1 MIMAAMDPDMK
12 LLGLWCSPFSKRVEI
27 ALCLKGLPYDYIEED
42 IQNKSPE
49 LLKCNPVHK
58 KVPVLVRDGKPIAE
72 SLVILE
78 YIDEMW
84 NDKLAILPEQ
94 PYERAMARFW
104 ARFIDEKCLP
114 SIWKAFWGPENE
126 QVRAEKEARDNLNA
140 LEKELEGK
148 KFFGGT
154 SIGYLDIVANFIAY
168 WLDAI
173 QKAAGKK
180 LLTKESFPLLSK
192 WKDDF
197 IACKVVKENLPPWER
212 LVAYYQ
218 IRIEAAKA
226 SKYEE
231 NNKTN

>member
-1 MIMAAMDPDMK
+1 MIMAADPEMK
-12 LLGLWCSPFSKRVEI
+12 LLGLWCSPYSRRVEI
-27 ALCLKGLPYDYIEED
+27 ALSLKGLAYDYIEED

-49 LLKCNPVHK
+49 LLKYNPVHH

-84 NDKLAILPEQ
+84 NDQKPAILPQQ
-94 PYERAMARFW
+94 PYERATARFW
-104 ARFIDEKCLP
+104 ARFIDDKCLP
-114 SIWKAFWGPENE
+114 SILKAFWGPENE
-126 QVRAEKEARDNLNA
+126 QEIAEKEARLNLKT

-148 KFFGGT
+148 KFFGGA

-173 QKAAGKK
+173 QKAAGKEI
-180 LLTKESFPLLSK
+180 LTKEAFPLLFK
-192 WKDDF
+192 WKQDF

-226 SKYEE
+226 SKR
-231 NNKTN
+231 

>member
-1 MIMAAMDPDMK
+1 MADLEMK
-12 LLGLWCSPFSKRVEI
+12 LLGLWCSPFSRRVEL
-27 ALCLKGLPYDYIEED
+27 ALCLKGISYDYIEED

-49 LLKCNPVHK
+49 LLKYNPVHK

-78 YIDEMW
+78 YIDDMW
-84 NDKLAILPEQ
+84 DDKPAILPQE

-114 SIWKAFWGPENE
+114 SIWKAFWGPKKE
-126 QVRAEKEARDNLNA
+126 QDEAEKEACENLKA
-140 LEKELEGK
+140 LENELKGK
-148 KFFGGT
+148 KFFGGS

-173 QKAAGKK
+173 QKTAGKTI
-180 LLTKESFPLLSK
+180 LTKESFPLLSQ
-192 WKDDF
+192 WKVDF
-197 IACKVVKENLPPWER
+197 VACKVVKENLPPWER

-226 SKYEE
+226 SNDDGKIQIY
-231 NNKTN
+231 